1 MLFYFQEHFNLLLDS
16 CISVCD
22 HCAISHKSAKQYY
35 DQLNFVEIL
44 KPYIEHGN
52 DEIKTECLF
61 CLSYIVDEEN
71 NDIFSSNSSHI
82 TFLIDTFKKTIASG
96 NVVSET
102 GWTPAMLS
110 KGIKSICKRNM
121 LC

>member
-1 MLFYFQEHFNLLLDS
+1 MDS

-22 HCAISHKSAKQYY
+22 HCAMSHKSAKQYY

-61 CLSYIVDEEN
+61 CLSHIVDEEN
-71 NDIFSSNSSHI
+71 SDMFSSNTAHI
-82 TFLIDTFKKTIASG
+82 EYLMGMFEDALEGGI
-96 NVVSET
+96 
-102 GWTPAMLS
+102 WTPDMMA
-110 KGIKSICKRNM
+110 KGI
-121 LC
+121 